1 MSSNTAGA
9 GTKYSQLVM
18 IIRHGEKP
26 GDPCEDSE
34 GGPNLSTLGSAR
46 AAALPSLFTPDPTA
60 QPADNGQQQLS
71 CDVVAASRSDQ
82 FTGTYA
88 SSGLAAGSPRFP
100 TPNFLFAT
108 HQSKS
113 SSRPIE
119 TLTPLSQALS
129 SLKDPKIDSKI
140 HHHFTDNAYADLA
153 QEILNTPQTYG
164 GQVILICWHHG
175 KAPKLAHKLGVSK
188 SLLTPWEPWNC
199 KVFDLVFKI
208 TWDSS
213 GQANLEVDYQQLL
226 FNDTP
231 QPVKG

>member
-1 MSSNTAGA
+1 MSSNATSA
-9 GTKYSQLVM
+9 GTKYPQLVM

-26 GDPCEDSE
+26 GDPCKDSQ
-34 GGPNLSTLGSAR
+34 GGPSLSTLGSAR

-60 QPADNGQQQLS
+60 QNADNGQQLS
-71 CDVVAASRSDQ
+71 CDVAAASQAGQ
-82 FTGTYA
+82 FTGAYT
-88 SSGLAAGSPRFP
+88 SSGLAAGNSRFP

-113 SSRPIE
+113 SNRPVE
-119 TLTPLSQALS
+119 TITPLSQALA

-153 QEILNTPQTYG
+153 KEILNTPQTYG

-175 KAPKLAHKLGVSK
+175 KAPKLAHKLGVPK
-188 SLLTPWEPWNC
+188 SQLSAWEPWNC

-226 FNDTP
+226 FNDTA
-231 QPVKG
+231 QPV

>member
-1 MSSNTAGA
+1 MSSNATSSS
-9 GTKYSQLVM
+9 TKYPQLVM

-26 GDPCEDSE
+26 GDPCKDSV

-46 AAALPSLFTPDPTA
+46 AAALPSLFTPDPAA
-60 QPADNGQQQLS
+60 QPVNNQQQLS
-71 CDVVAASRSDQ
+71 CDVVAASQ
-82 FTGTYA
+82 AGQYTGTYV
-88 SSGLAAGSPRFP
+88 SSDLAAGNPRFP

-113 SSRPIE
+113 SNRPVE
-119 TLTPLSQALS
+119 TITPLSQALA
-129 SLKDPKIDSKI
+129 SLKDPGIDSKI
-140 HHHFTDNAYADLA
+140 HHHFADNAYADLA
-153 QEILNTPQTYG
+153 KEILSAPQTYG

-175 KAPKLAHKLGVSK
+175 KAPKLAHKLGVPK
-188 SLLTPWEPWNC
+188 NQLTPWEPWDC

-208 TWDSS
+208 TWDGS

-231 QPVKG
+231 QPAKG